1 MTISP
6 SLVWELIPDVAELLL
21 AQTYTI
27 ANRIKQ
33 CKGLEASYMIE
44 GISEALLLALH
55 FNEAAGYEWSPRF
68 IRLEHMPTPQN
79 VGCDEVA
86 SYWVRDVLTHYLT
99 KGDAE
104 AMFMAAKYTL
114 LLSQYKL
121 LSFNKQA
128 WACASFVALIRVMQ
142 SKYCVIGILS
152 SFFLMIRSCCC
163 C

>member
-6 SLVWELIPDVAELLL
+6 SLVWGLIPDVAELLL

-44 GISEALLLALH
+44 AISEALLLALH
-55 FNEAAGYEWSPRF
+55 FNEAAGFEWSPRF
-68 IRLEHMPTPQN
+68 IRLEHMATPQN

-86 SYWVRDVLTHYLT
+86 SYWVRDVLTNYLT

-114 LLSQYKL
+114 SLSHYKL
-121 LSFNKQA
+121 MSINKQA
-128 WACASFVALIRVMQ
+128 WACAAFVALIRIMQ
-142 SKYCVIGILS
+142 SKYCVVS
-152 SFFLMIRSCCC
+152 KRFQAC
-163 C
+163 